1 MTDFYS
7 QELCRWVAW
16 REEAELKEA
25 GMKESFIA
33 WQKRAREL
41 EKRLRKIP
49 DNADNRALRGRVLK
63 EWREP
68 KERMAQALIDE
79 GGLK

>member
-7 QELCRWVAW
+7 QELCRWVD
-16 REEAELKEA
+16 LDKEA

-63 EWREP
+63 EWREL